1 MSSYSLG
8 PRAVYAAQRYSREL
22 VESVWSGWFYDH
34 LLDVLKNGT
43 WREYSTEAYG
53 RPCRFEALR
62 DFLAHEDGLGWP
74 SVDETLAMVEVV
86 RDCPQALPPE
96 KNAPAGRLQDWARD
110 ALVELEKC
118 GVMRTARPER
128 QATRAFNL
136 TGPFAKPGNPH
147 GNPDVIRVN
156 ASEGGTSATY
166 LAARLK
172 KAGRDDLL
180 EQVGPKKP
188 YRSIRAAAI
197 EAGIIK
203 PVPTVRLVP
212 DPTRAAA
219 SIVDRMDRAWCIA
232 LATAI
237 AERLRDGTGP
247 PNLIP

>member
-86 RDCPQALPPE
+86 RDCPQVLPLE
-96 KNAPAGRLQDWARD
+96 KNAPAGRQLQDWARD

-118 GVMRTARPER
+118 GVTRIAGAAAQAQPLPEHGEIGNGRPDESRVAIRHSKPANQVSSDSWDRILPRLARDAPKV
-128 QATRAFNL
+128 L
-136 TGPFAKPGNPH
+136 
-147 GNPDVIRVN
+147 DRVK
-156 ASEGGTSATY
+156 SGEIKSA
-166 LAARLK
+166 
-172 KAGRDDLL
+172 
-180 EQVGPKKP
+180 
-188 YRSIRAAAI
+188 RAAAI

-212 DPTRAAA
+212 DPARAAA
-219 SIVDRMDRAWCIA
+219 SIVERMDRAWCVA

-237 AERLRDGTGP
+237 AERLRDGTDP
-247 PNLIP
+247 LTP

>member
-110 ALVELEKC
+110 ALIELEKC
-118 GVMRTARPER
+118 GVTRMTGAAVRAQPLAAHGEIGNGRADESRGSNATSTKQDRGQSYLLRRLARD
-128 QATRAFNL
+128 A
-136 TGPFAKPGNPH
+136 
-147 GNPDVIRVN
+147 PDVLDRVK
-156 ASEGGTSATY
+156 SGEIKSA
-166 LAARLK
+166 
-172 KAGRDDLL
+172 
-180 EQVGPKKP
+180 
-188 YRSIRAAAI
+188 RAAAI

-212 DPTRAAA
+212 DPARAAA
-219 SIVDRMDRAWCIA
+219 SIVERMDRAWCVA

-237 AERLRDGTGP
+237 AERLRDGTDP
-247 PNLIP
+247 PTHP

>member
-34 LLDVLKNGT
+34 LMDVLKNGT

-86 RDCPQALPPE
+86 RDCPQVLPPE

-118 GVMRTARPER
+118 GVTRMTGAAVRAQPLAANGAIGNGRSFDNVKATDGGNSQTYLLRRLARD
-128 QATRAFNL
+128 A
-136 TGPFAKPGNPH
+136 
-147 GNPDVIRVN
+147 PDVLERVK
-156 ASEGGTSATY
+156 SGEIKSA
-166 LAARLK
+166 
-172 KAGRDDLL
+172 
-180 EQVGPKKP
+180 
-188 YRSIRAAAI
+188 RAAAI

-203 PVPTVRLVP
+203 LVPTVRLVP
-212 DPTRAAA
+212 DPARAAA
-219 SIVDRMDRAWCIA
+219 SIVERMDRAWCVA

-237 AERLRDGTGP
+237 AERLRDETDP
-247 PNLIP
+247 PTHA

>member
-34 LLDVLKNGT
+34 LMDVLKNGT

-86 RDCPQALPPE
+86 RDCPQVLPPE

-118 GVMRTARPER
+118 GVTRMTGAAVRAQPLAPLNTPGPGRGHKTGSDSTPLVRGETQTYLLRRLARD
-128 QATRAFNL
+128 A
-136 TGPFAKPGNPH
+136 
-147 GNPDVIRVN
+147 PDVLERVK
-156 ASEGGTSATY
+156 SGEIKSA
-166 LAARLK
+166 
-172 KAGRDDLL
+172 
-180 EQVGPKKP
+180 
-188 YRSIRAAAI
+188 RAAAI

-203 PVPTVRLVP
+203 LVPTVRLVP
-212 DPTRAAA
+212 DPARAAA
-219 SIVDRMDRAWCIA
+219 SIVERMDRAWCVA

-237 AERLRDGTGP
+237 AERLRDETDP
-247 PNLIP
+247 PTHA

>member
-86 RDCPQALPPE
+86 RDCPQVLPPE

-110 ALVELEKC
+110 ALIELEKC
-118 GVMRTARPER
+118 GVTRMTGAAVRAQPLAPLNTPGPGRGNKTVANSHGLTPARQLSSDSQER
-128 QATRAFNL
+128 ILRRLARDA
-136 TGPFAKPGNPH
+136 
-147 GNPDVIRVN
+147 PDVLERV
-156 ASEGGTSATY
+156 S
-166 LAARLK
+166 
-172 KAGRDDLL
+172 KAGSWKRTDDRPPVVKSG
-180 EQVGPKKP
+180 EIK
-188 YRSIRAAAI
+188 SARAAAI

-203 PVPTVRLVP
+203 PVPTDATRLHLSEQQG
-212 DPTRAAA
+212 A
-219 SIVDRMDRAWCIA
+219 DR
-232 LATAI
+232 T
-237 AERLRDGTGP
+237 
-247 PNLIP
+247 